1 MKKFLLFCCQQYLRN
16 LKWRKEAKGLK
27 WNLSLLLLDF
37 GIFDKIF
44 RLLSMCQ
51 NAIHLSPGEL
61 HVLTVLLW
69 FYFAISKQNVPLD
82 KIETPEKRVEPIFLF
97 EKVWQKLGMLHKSW
111 RGNCS
116 KVWAFYLLSALFKV
130 VWISGFIPAKIPEAV
145 KQSIS
150 GFSTSVPWK
159 LRTRGVNF
167 QVLFSHLR
175 RGKAAK
181 VFQYWKY
188 LSPFFGFL
196 YFWRPK

>member
-44 RLLSMCQ
+44 RLLSRCQ

-61 HVLTVLLW
+61 HETVLLW
-69 FYFAISKQNVPLD
+69 FYFAMSKQRASRQNWNTRKKELNQYFIW
-82 KIETPEKRVEPIFLF
+82 KSLT
-97 EKVWQKLGMLHKSW
+97 KLGMLHKSW
-111 RGNCS
+111 LKNSS

-188 LSPFFGFL
+188 LWPFFRFPVIL
-196 YFWRPK
+196 KA